1 MNNIPALPSIE
12 GDLILDVLTRQP
24 HRDRMSPPDNSEHG
38 GVERLAGLGESV
50 LDMVVVYTLFQ
61 QRPFLSATQLSEKHL
76 ELLDDEHITQWLS
89 MYSLKPRVRGL
100 QNPAILD
107 QPHESRL
114 LFTSYVGAVYVQK
127 GLPVVVN
134 WISRLVFPESE
145 PLAAP
150 GSSMGNTNAAAATAS
165 SPPPYSSS
173 STVPAL
179 PNAPPPPMPANPP
192 TGLAPVNALSLFN
205 QTCSQRGLVI
215 NWESESE
222 GPPHQPRWAVK
233 CLVNGVLRGTG
244 TGRNQKVAKEEAAR
258 QAFLSMGWGTRCAS
272 TK

>member
-1 MNNIPALPSIE
+1 M
-12 GDLILDVLTRQP
+12 V
-24 HRDRMSPPDNSEHG
+24 EH
-38 GVERLAGLGESV
+38 VFLETQS
-50 LDMVVVYTLFQ
+50 
-61 QRPFLSATQLSEKHL
+61 QRPAESSYPGPTTCKISPV
-76 ELLDDEHITQWLS
+76 I
-89 MYSLKPRVRGL
+89 VRGVTHGP
-100 QNPAILD
+100 Q
-107 QPHESRL
+107 ESRL

-233 CLVNGVLRGTG
+233 CLGEPSSLSA
-244 TGRNQKVAKEEAAR
+244 QSVAYVIE
-258 QAFLSMGWGTRCAS
+258 S
-272 TK
+272 